1 METASRQTI
10 GWKEYVSLPEWGIN
24 RVRAK
29 VDSGARTSA
38 LHVEG
43 LEVLGNGQ
51 VRFEVVL
58 SRKHRHRRIKVTAP
72 VTKWARVRSSTGHYT
87 RRCFV
92 TTRIRIGSVEK
103 DVEISLV
110 SREDMQFR
118 MLLGRTT
125 LGRDFLIDVSR
136 ADLLE
141 RPAHK
146 KRKPKKRVSWPNV

>member
-1 METASRQTI
+1 MKAAVISVEKQTI
-10 GWKEYVSLPEWGIN
+10 GWKEYVSLPDWGIN

-29 VDSGARTSA
+29 VDTGARTSA
-38 LHVEG
+38 LHVEE
-43 LEVLGNGQ
+43 LEKIDEDF

-58 SRKHRHRRIKVTAP
+58 SRKHRHRRIWVTAP

-92 TTRIRIGSVEK
+92 TTRIRIGPVEK

-110 SREDMQFR
+110 SREAMQFR

-125 LGRDFLIDVSR
+125 LGKDFLIDVSR
-136 ADLLE
+136 ADVLK
-141 RPAHK
+141 RPA
-146 KRKPKKRVSWPNV
+146 PKKGKTKK